1 MDPSTARGLLQA
13 ERQRMEEILQAVSTN
28 SQERGEPQ
36 AGGSELTS
44 NDQHPADLATDTF
57 ERARDVSIAQ
67 RVEAEI
73 TDVDRALQRIERGT
87 YGTCEACG
95 RKIDAARLQ
104 VLPATRFCVEDQQ
117 RAEREAS

>member
-1 MDPSTARGLLQA
+1 MNTSAARGLLQV
-13 ERQRMEEILQAVSTN
+13 ERQRLEELLLAVSTN
-28 SQERGEPQ
+28 GQEGGELQ

-73 TDVDRALQRIERGT
+73 TDVDRALQRIDQGT

-95 RKIDAARLQ
+95 RKIDQARLQ